1 MNEERH
7 ILITGG
13 AGYIGSLLTS
23 ELLRAGFL
31 VTVMD
36 SLLFGGDS
44 LVAFL
49 PHPHF
54 RFVKTDLTEVR
65 AVKDGLRGESA
76 AGKSWAN
83 PVAIVHLAGIVGF
96 PACQAVGKQVAWKY
110 NVEATQRVFEQACSL
125 GVQRLIFSS
134 SYSNYG
140 MAPDGKPVTELSPL
154 NPQSLY
160 AETKIEA
167 EQYLLAQGAAPTA
180 AILLRLATLYG
191 ISPRTRFDLIVNQF
205 VLEAHTKRQLLIY
218 QRGYSRSF
226 VHVRDVVRGMML
238 VLDAPLEKVR
248 GQIYNLG
255 TDSGNYTKDQIVK
268 LVLKR
273 IPETVVEYKD
283 LTFGGDMR
291 DITASFA
298 RVRQELGFEAALDV
312 DDGIRD
318 LLFALKSGLIRNPLD
333 TRYRNAQFIVQ

>member
-1 MNEERH
+1 MNAERH
-7 ILITGG
+7 ILVTGG
-13 AGYIGSLLTS
+13 AGYIGSLLTA
-23 ELLRAGFL
+23 ELLRAGFH

-36 SLLFGGDS
+36 NLLFGGDS

-49 PHPHF
+49 PHPRF
-54 RFVKTDLTEVR
+54 RFVKSDLTEAR

-76 AGKSWAN
+76 AGRSWPSPEA
-83 PVAIVHLAGIVGF
+83 VVHLAGIVGF

-110 NVEATQRVFEQACSL
+110 NVEATQLVFEQACTL
-125 GVQRLIFSS
+125 GIQRMLFSS

-140 MAPDGKPVTELSPL
+140 IAVDGRPVTELSPL

-167 EQYLLAQGAAPTA
+167 EHFLLAQSAAPTA
-180 AILLRLATLYG
+180 PILLRLATLYG

-205 VLEAHTKRQLLIY
+205 VLEAHTRRHLLIY

-238 VLDAPLEKVR
+238 VLDAPIGNVS

-255 TDSGNYTKDQIVK
+255 TDNGNYTKDQIVR

-291 DITASFA
+291 DIKASFA
-298 RVRQELGFEAALDV
+298 KIRRELGFEAELEV

-318 LLFALKSGLIRNPLD
+318 LLFALKSGLIRKPLD
-333 TRYRNAQFIVQ
+333 ERYRNAQFIVQ

>member
-1 MNEERH
+1 MNEDRH

-13 AGYIGSLLTS
+13 AGYIGSLLTA

-36 SLLFGGDS
+36 NLLFGGDS

-49 PHPHF
+49 PHPRF
-54 RFVKTDLTEVR
+54 RFVKTDLTEAR
-65 AVKDGLRGESA
+65 AVKDGLRGEFA
-76 AGKSWAN
+76 GGKSWAN
-83 PVAIVHLAGIVGF
+83 PEAIVHLAGIVGF

-110 NVEATQRVFEQACSL
+110 NVEATQLVFEQACSL
-125 GVQRLIFSS
+125 GVQRMVFSS

-140 MAPDGKPVTELSPL
+140 LAADGKPVTELSPL

-167 EQYLLAQGAAPTA
+167 EQYLLAQGTAPTA
-180 AILLRLATLYG
+180 PVLLRLATLYG

-238 VLDAPLEKVR
+238 VLDAPLHKVK

-255 TDSGNYTKDQIVK
+255 TDSGNYTKDQIVR

-298 RVRQELGFEAALDV
+298 KVRQELGFEAELEV

-333 TRYRNAQFIVQ
+333 ARYRNAQFIVQ

>member
-1 MNEERH
+1 VNGVRH

-13 AGYIGSLLTS
+13 AGYIGSLLAA

-49 PHPHF
+49 QHPHF
-54 RFVKTDLTEVR
+54 RFVKTDLTEAR
-65 AVKDGLRGESA
+65 AVKDGLRGEA
-76 AGKSWAN
+76 VAGKSWAN
-83 PVAIVHLAGIVGF
+83 PEAVVHLAGIVGF

-110 NVEATQRVFEQACSL
+110 NVEATQLVFEQACALS
-125 GVQRLIFSS
+125 VQRMLFSS

-167 EQYLLAQGAAPTA
+167 EQYLLAQGTAPTSPV
-180 AILLRLATLYG
+180 LLRLATLYG

-238 VLDAPLEKVR
+238 VLDAPIEKVR
-248 GQIYNLG
+248 GQIFNLG
-255 TDSGNYTKDQIVK
+255 TDGGNYTKDQIVR

-291 DITASFA
+291 DITASFTK
-298 RVRQELGFEAALDV
+298 VREELGFEAELEV

>member
-1 MNEERH
+1 MDRH
-7 ILITGG
+7 VLITGG

-23 ELLRAGFL
+23 ELLLSGFK
-31 VTVMD
+31 VTVID

-44 LVAFL
+44 LVPFL
-49 PHPHF
+49 PHPNF
-54 RFVKTDLTEVR
+54 RFVKADVTERR
-65 AVKDGLRGESA
+65 AVKDAVRGDTA
-76 AGKSWAN
+76 ASRKWPKPEA
-83 PVAIVHLAGIVGF
+83 VVHLAGIVGF
-96 PACQAVGKQVAWKY
+96 PACQAVGKQVAWRY
-110 NVEATQRVFEQACSL
+110 NVEATKLVFQQASDL
-125 GVQRLIFSS
+125 NVPRLVFSS

-140 MAPDGKPVTELSPL
+140 LMPDGQSVTEQSPL

-160 AETKIEA
+160 AETKIAA
-167 EQYLLAQGAAPTA
+167 EEYLLQQRSAETA
-180 AILLRLATLYG
+180 SILLRLATLYG

-205 VLEAHTKRQLLIY
+205 VLDAFTRRHLLIY

-238 VLDAPLEKVR
+238 VLNAPLETVK

-255 TDSGNYTKDQIVK
+255 TEDGNYTKDQIVG

-273 IPETVVEYKD
+273 MPETVVEYKD

-291 DITASFA
+291 DITVSFA
-298 RVRQELGFEAALDV
+298 KIRRDLSFKTSLDV

-318 LLFALKSGLIRNPLD
+318 LLYALKSGLIRNPLD
-333 TRYRNAQFIVQ
+333 ERYRNAQFIVQ